1 MFNLILFFLTRPKVV
16 VGSNDALAAAAAA
29 ASATTSILPTH
40 RRHDSGFSS
49 SRKQRLDSD
58 YGGLLSFDIENYSTT
73 SRPDSSTTF
82 ELQSPSRTM
91 HRTRS
96 SYDFQG
102 TIINISPISPT
113 INTRNGHH
121 RWASSEVL
129 DIG

>member
-29 ASATTSILPTH
+29 AATSATTAILPTH

-58 YGGLLSFDIENYSTT
+58 HYGGLLSFDIENYSTT

-102 TIINISPISPT
+102 SIINISPISP
-113 INTRNGHH
+113 TRNGHH